1 MPLSDVKV
9 RITTVKPLG
18 TVGFGK
24 PLIVAEKAG
33 GHPYTEYLDLEGLA
47 ADFAE
52 GTEVHKMA
60 KALLSQSNRPARF
73 AVAAYDP
80 ASVVVGESTTAADLV
95 EELLGQDWYFLLAEE
110 RDPISIGAIADV
122 IEAGSASGLPK
133 LYSTQVPLA
142 SDLAGFGELD
152 RTFVAV
158 HSDEERIDAAI
169 VGAVGSREVGSVTWQ
184 GKTLEGI
191 TPRNLSATE
200 LNAIE
205 IVNAYV
211 YVTKAGDPVTS
222 EGKVM
227 SGEYIDVMHGMD
239 WVKANIEQTVQQI
252 KNRSGKIP
260 YTDAGIATLEAGV
273 INVLK
278 RGYNQGLIADDGAG
292 NPLYSTN
299 FIGRDEMSKEDIALR
314 RYTGGKF
321 TFELAGAIHTAEING
336 SVSY

>member
-9 RITTVKPLG
+9 RISTVKPIGLA
-18 TVGFGK
+18 GFGK
-24 PLIVAEKAG
+24 PLIIAEAVG
-33 GHPYTEYLDLEGLA
+33 GHPYTEYVDLEGLA
-47 ADFAE
+47 VDFAE
-52 GTEVHKMA
+52 GTEVYKMA
-60 KALLSQSNRPARF
+60 ETLLSQPDHPARF

-80 ASVVVGESTTAADLV
+80 ATVVAGEPTTASGLV
-95 EELLGQDWYFLLAEE
+95 EKLLGQDWYFLLAEE
-110 RDPISIGAIADV
+110 RDPIGIGAIADV
-122 IEAGSASGLPK
+122 VEAGSARGLPK
-133 LYSTQVPLA
+133 LFSTQVPLA

-152 RTFVAV
+152 RTFIAV

-200 LNAIE
+200 LDAIE
-205 IVNAYV
+205 IVNAYA

-260 YTDAGIATLEAGV
+260 YTDGGISTLEAGV
-273 INVLK
+273 MSVLK
-278 RGYNQGLIADDGAG
+278 TGFNQGIIAEDEAG

-299 FIGRDEMSKEDIALR
+299 FLRRAEMTQEDRALR
-314 RYTGGKF
+314 RYTGGRF
-321 TFELAGAIHTAEING
+321 AFELAGAIHTAEING